1 MQNFMQQFVGI
12 ELTTPQTILFFLV
25 IIWTLFW
32 KGLALWHSVKRGDK
46 KWFIA
51 ILILNSFGIIELIYL
66 FFVIKIKSI
75 KLD

>member
-1 MQNFMQQFVGI
+1 MQNLMRLENFEPSGSQIVV
-12 ELTTPQTILFFLV
+12 LILI

-32 KGLALWHSVKRGDK
+32 KGLALWHAVKRNNR
-46 KWFIA
+46 KWFVA
-51 ILILNSFGIIELIYL
+51 ILILNTFGIIELIYL